1 MDVAPPILLSAL
13 PAEGGT
19 GIAVNGPTQILLNF
33 DEYVVLNATDKI
45 VTSPVLGKVSYT
57 SNLKQVKVIIED
69 TLLPDK
75 TYSINFNDA
84 IGDLHESTPLR
95 GYTYFFS
102 TGSKVDSGRID
113 GLVRDAFSLE
123 PVPSASVMFYARK
136 PEGYPVT
143 VPPDYVAVTDTGGF
157 FQCNHMAEGCY
168 YILVSNE
175 ENRDYLVAPTEE
187 KMAYSGACWE
197 TQAFRPPVLFRKQA
211 GVKESDTM
219 ARRANDS
226 LYALERSLNIG
237 ALSQGGRFLYLYQD
251 RIDSVFLK
259 EAKWEKA
266 GEISFSWYY
275 PVDPDSLRFVFLPSY
290 TDIESVRQWE
300 LAQSDTTPKEGE
312 GRRGRRERRAEEDFV
327 LPDLTWPS
335 SLRYSFVPQADPL
348 GAKLFFN
355 NYAVSDMRLVLH
367 YKQYVDTAE
376 LMLPQAGDRKKLP
389 DTAAF
394 KVTPSPSALF
404 FQDSLLLDF
413 NFPVVGVDFG
423 KASVL
428 EIATDVEGIKDT
440 TRIGIEDFRLEEIY
454 SNRYA
459 LKYAWKPGHDYSLFM
474 PSACFTDFFG
484 RLADTAYFNFK
495 IPALE
500 TYGQVGLR
508 VQGLDSAFQYVLQMV
523 TASDKAVLESRVLLS
538 DSQVEFPYVNPATVS
553 FILIR
558 DDNRN
563 GLWDSGRYLDSIQ
576 PEKRWFFGKN
586 LQVEADWRIE
596 ETWNVSGAR

>member
-1 MDVAPPILLSAL
+1 M
-13 PAEGGT
+13 
-19 GIAVNGPTQILLNF
+19 
-33 DEYVVLNATDKI
+33 
-45 VTSPVLGKVSYT
+45 
-57 SNLKQVKVIIED
+57 
-69 TLLPDK
+69 
-75 TYSINFNDA
+75 
-84 IGDLHESTPLR
+84 
-95 GYTYFFS
+95 
-102 TGSKVDSGRID
+102 
-113 GLVRDAFSLE
+113 
-123 PVPSASVMFYARK
+123 
-136 PEGYPVT
+136 
-143 VPPDYVAVTDTGGF
+143 
-157 FQCNHMAEGCY
+157 
-168 YILVSNE
+168 
-175 ENRDYLVAPTEE
+175 
-187 KMAYSGACWE
+187 
-197 TQAFRPPVLFRKQA
+197 
-211 GVKESDTM
+211 
-219 ARRANDS
+219 
-226 LYALERSLNIG
+226 
-237 ALSQGGRFLYLYQD
+237 
-251 RIDSVFLK
+251 
-259 EAKWEKA
+259 
-266 GEISFSWYY
+266 
-275 PVDPDSLRFVFLPSY
+275 
-290 TDIESVRQWE
+290 
-300 LAQSDTTPKEGE
+300 
-312 GRRGRRERRAEEDFV
+312 
-327 LPDLTWPS
+327 
-335 SLRYSFVPQADPL
+335 
-348 GAKLFFN
+348 
-355 NYAVSDMRLVLH
+355 
-367 YKQYVDTAE
+367 
-376 LMLPQAGDRKKLP
+376 
-389 DTAAF
+389 
-394 KVTPSPSALF
+394 F

-553 FILIR
+553 FVLIR